1 VEVVERAPGEPEM
14 QPSAAKRACPTSP
27 RKMQPSAAKRACPTS
42 PPLQRAPLAGFDDVW
57 GALSPRE
64 QVDLLRLLVARVD
77 YDARDSTIE
86 VSFHADGIR
95 ALAAREVEV
104 AA

>member
-1 VEVVERAPGEPEM
+1 M
-14 QPSAAKRACPTSP
+14 AARSKVTVPVIP
-27 RKMQPSAAKRACPTS
+27 
-42 PPLQRAPLAGFDDVW
+42 
-57 GALSPRE
+57 
-64 QVDLLRLLVARVD
+64 VARVD
-77 YDARDSTIE
+77 YDARDSAIE

>member
-1 VEVVERAPGEPEM
+1 
-14 QPSAAKRACPTSP
+14 
-27 RKMQPSAAKRACPTS
+27 
-42 PPLQRAPLAGFDDVW
+42 VW

-64 QVDLLRLLVARVD
+64 QLDLLRLLVARVD
-77 YDARDSTIE
+77 YDARDSAIE